1 MNYEYPIKSES
12 KLSKVSIMFEFDRL
26 REILGILTQSKSAS
40 VRMLARKLYVS
51 EATVRR
57 DLSALEKQ
65 GLVRRVFG
73 GVVLI
78 EGDREEIPFYARL
91 AQGDEKQEGIA
102 LEAVE
107 RISNGDVLMLDASA
121 TVSRMIRHL
130 KRFQR
135 LTIITNSGIT
145 TSGLQE
151 LDAKIIIT
159 GGLMMRNSQGFVGSY
174 TEAMVRNFNAD
185 LFFFSCGGL
194 SADGRVSDLISEE
207 TSIRRV
213 MMRHSRKR
221 ILLCDSSKFGRE
233 CCYNLCTVE
242 DVDEIIS
249 DQAYKPLE
257 KNGEAG

>member
-1 MNYEYPIKSES
+1 MY
-12 KLSKVSIMFEFDRL
+12 EFDRL
-26 REILGILTQSKSAS
+26 KEILAILTQSKSAS
-40 VRMLARKLYVS
+40 VRMLGQKLYVS

-57 DLSALEKQ
+57 DLNALEKQ

-78 EGDREEIPFYARL
+78 EGDQKEIPFYAQL
-91 AQGDEKQEGIA
+91 AQGDEHKENIA
-102 LEAVE
+102 LTAIE
-107 RISNGDVLMLDASA
+107 RVKNGDVLMLDASS

-145 TSGLQE
+145 MSGLQE
-151 LDAKIIIT
+151 LDAKVIIT
-159 GGLMMRNSQGFVGSY
+159 GGLMMRNSQGFVGCY
-174 TEAMVRNFNAD
+174 AEDMVRSFNAD
-185 LFFFSCGGL
+185 LCFFSCGGL
-194 SADGRVSDLISEE
+194 SADGRVSDMISEE

-213 MMRHSRKR
+213 MMRHARRR

-233 CCYNLCTVE
+233 CCYNLCTVD

-249 DQAYKPLE
+249 DQPFKRRAR
-257 KNGEAG
+257 EAAEPGR

>member
-1 MNYEYPIKSES
+1 MY
-12 KLSKVSIMFEFDRL
+12 EFDRL
-26 REILGILTQSKSAS
+26 PEILNVLTQSKSAS
-40 VRMLARKLYVS
+40 VRMLAKQLYVS

-57 DLSALEKQ
+57 DLNALEKQ

-78 EGDREEIPFYARL
+78 EGDQEEIPFYARL
-91 AQGDEKQEGIA
+91 AQGDEYKEGIA
-102 LEAVE
+102 LEAIE
-107 RISNGDVLMLDASA
+107 RIKNGDVLMLDASS

-145 TSGLQE
+145 MSGLQE

-159 GGLMMRNSQGFVGSY
+159 GGLMMRNSQGFVGNY
-174 TEAMVRNFNAD
+174 AEAMVRNFNAD
-185 LFFFSCGGL
+185 LFFFSCGGI
-194 SADGRVSDLISEE
+194 SADGKVSDLISEE

-213 MMRHSRKR
+213 MIHHSRRR
-221 ILLCDSSKFGRE
+221 ILLCDSSKFGHE
-233 CCYNLCTVE
+233 CCYNLCTVD

-249 DQAYKPLE
+249 DQPFKR
-257 KNGEAG
+257 AGKSEEIG